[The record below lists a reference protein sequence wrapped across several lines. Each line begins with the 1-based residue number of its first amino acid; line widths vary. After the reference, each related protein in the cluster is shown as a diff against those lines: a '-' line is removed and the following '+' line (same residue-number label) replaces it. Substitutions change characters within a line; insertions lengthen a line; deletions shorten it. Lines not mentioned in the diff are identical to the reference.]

1 MRRDFAIRA
10 TMLALRT
17 IARRVRMPT
26 TLGVEGEITAAQALI
41 IPACRTA
48 QSRGVVLRLVLNPT
62 VSPISD
68 LLV

>member
-17 IARRVRMPT
+17 IADAYVCLRHS
-26 TLGVEGEITAAQALI
+26 GCEEITAAQALI

-62 VSPISD
+62 VSPIFD